1 MNSKLMSPRNHDP
14 DPTKNVLDLVNAS
27 IKRLDDI
34 QILQFKRV
42 EERIADEIK
51 RVEDLF
57 DSNIAHAKEINV
69 AEKGRI
75 DAIRVMD
82 AKAISVAA
90 DQAHDMAKTL
100 AEQLSVKTEAL
111 RDYISTVQTNVIG
124 QRTIIID
131 HLSERIS
138 ILEQNQF
145 KGQGRSEVS
154 KSILAAVAVIVGSLI
169 TIFAQHFISK

>member
-51 RVEDLF
+51 RMENLF
-57 DSNIAHAKEINV
+57 DSHIIHAKEINA

-82 AKAISVAA
+82 ATAIAVASE
-90 DQAHDMAKTL
+90 QAHEMAKTL
-100 AEQLSVKTEAL
+100 ADQLSVKTEAL
-111 RDYISTVQTNVIG
+111 RDYIATVQTNVIS

-131 HLSERIS
+131 HLSERIG
-138 ILEQNQF
+138 ILEANQF

-154 KSILAAVAVIVGSLI
+154 KSILAAIAVIVGSLI
-169 TIFAQHFISK
+169 TILAQHFISK